1 MEGLLAR
8 LVCLP
13 LCNQGAISFAHLQGE
28 RNPLHVA
35 VGSQNVALIT
45 ALSTQVTMI
54 TLAPA
59 VRLPAHSFQAHPDPV
74 VEIGA
79 GVWYRDFFAN
89 PSRVRPNT
97 IHRWCLAPKLS
108 TLASPRLRLL

>member
-59 VRLPAHSFQAHPDPV
+59 VHLPAHSFQAHPDPV
-74 VEIGA
+74 VEIGP
-79 GVWYRDFFAN
+79 GFWRRDVFGEPITGASQHN
-89 PSRVRPNT
+89 PSLVSCTQAFHARF
-97 IHRWCLAPKLS
+97 A
-108 TLASPRLRLL
+108 